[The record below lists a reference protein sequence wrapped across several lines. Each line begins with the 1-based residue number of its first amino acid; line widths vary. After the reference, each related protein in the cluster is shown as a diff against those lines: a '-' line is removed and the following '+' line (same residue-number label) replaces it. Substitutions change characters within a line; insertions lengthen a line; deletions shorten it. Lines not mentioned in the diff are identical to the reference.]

1 MDRKCLFIVLYFRSS
16 CASTSE
22 KSSSS
27 SLKRLS
33 ASSTRNKR
41 DRKERKE
48 VFSREK
54 SSKKSVMG
62 GNVSRGIRHAHRDGG
77 AGRGGT
83 AASKAGGGNSETKM
97 PTRLEMLLDMPT
109 VSRETQIKN
118 AWNSESRNISS
129 TSFSHV
135 YLIAGEDR
143 SLNIFVKDEDKLTFH
158 RHPVAQST
166 DCIRSKVTTQMLPD
180 NFVHTTFPS

>member
-1 MDRKCLFIVLYFRSS
+1 
-16 CASTSE
+16 
-22 KSSSS
+22 
-27 SLKRLS
+27 
-33 ASSTRNKR
+33 
-41 DRKERKE
+41 
-48 VFSREK
+48 
-54 SSKKSVMG
+54 MG

-109 VSRETQIKN
+109 VSRDTQIKN

-166 DCIRSKVTTQMLPD
+166 DCIRSKVTTQICCPILSFNRHFHLRLVTREVSTCSSCVGHLD
-180 NFVHTTFPS
+180 SGGHTLWWVWPLRRRRYILSDIR

>member
-1 MDRKCLFIVLYFRSS
+1 MITVAVPRPNIRGRVSRKPIFCQKGFRNFLLNFIILQIQIDRKCLFIVLYFRSS

-129 TSFSHV
+129 TSFS
-135 YLIAGEDR
+135 
-143 SLNIFVKDEDKLTFH
+143 
-158 RHPVAQST
+158 QQ
-166 DCIRSKVTTQMLPD
+166 TTIY
-180 NFVHTTFPS
+180 S